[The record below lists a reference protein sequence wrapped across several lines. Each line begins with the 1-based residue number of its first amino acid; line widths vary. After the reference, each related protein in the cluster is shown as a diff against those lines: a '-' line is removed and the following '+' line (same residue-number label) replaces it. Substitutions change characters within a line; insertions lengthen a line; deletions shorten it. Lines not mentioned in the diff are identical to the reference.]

1 MKDRN
6 KKVVATEIK
15 DCRNIEGVG
24 VQILSA
30 ESWSKLS
37 LGNLMK
43 SIPVKN
49 ICQMPDYMNQEK
61 NKQ

>member
-1 MKDRN
+1 M
-6 KKVVATEIK
+6 VTEIK
-15 DCRNIEGVG
+15 DYRNIKGVG

-37 LGNLMK
+37 LDNLMK

-61 NKQ
+61 TEQ

>member
-6 KKVVATEIK
+6 KKFEATEIK
-15 DCRNIEGVG
+15 DYRNIEGVG

-49 ICQMPDYMNQEK
+49 ICQMPDCMNQEK